1 MHGDQTR
8 SDFVL
13 SAAAWQDSLLQSY
26 RQIFLTVQS
35 ILLAVSI
42 AVSLVAITSSN
53 IATAMGSGLELIAVT
68 VLAMLFSNRMQRVIV
83 ARGNDVDFWH
93 RLAIRCEAPPLPP
106 HSRHFIR
113 FKISQRS
120 LESSEERKRLNHVF
134 LAADRNFSDSEI
146 NDLIGGGWGQ
156 TRELLTRWVFNATAW
171 TWRVIIFTTIV
182 VCAWR
187 LHNHTL
193 K

>member
-1 MHGDQTR
+1 MSIFGIDWQ
-8 SDFVL
+8 FVVKRPL
-13 SAAAWQDSLLQSY
+13 Y
-26 RQIFLTVQS
+26 R
-35 ILLAVSI
+35 
-42 AVSLVAITSSN
+42 
-53 IATAMGSGLELIAVT
+53 LIA
-68 VLAMLFSNRMQRVIV
+68 
-83 ARGNDVDFWH
+83 
-93 RLAIRCEAPPLPP
+93 AISFA
-106 HSRHFIR
+106 SRY
-113 FKISQRS
+113 RS
-120 LESSEERKRLNHVF
+120 GRWESSEERKRLNHVF